1 MRREATSLFYARFN
15 QQDVYRQCCQEPAC
29 HGDLHHKPEYERSA
43 GKRHAPVESENCDRH
58 PAVHARLPCRE
69 RQYVGFSRPPQGRAA
84 SECPFHAPDR
94 RILEPDAENQ
104 RQYVVRDPRPGQQ
117 APADGDRNEIHKPFP
132 DQIGQRTS
140 RSAMKRGQHRR
151 LPFRPP
157 RHLRFRHVPHAG
169 HSHTRHT
176 CRFTHIFHACR
187 TAHFP
192 HAVSPGFCRSC
203 SRFRFGS
210 CFCSCF
216 RLRPRF
222 PTAVMLFEVAVP
234 RPAEGEIGP

>member
-1 MRREATSLFYARFN
+1 MPPLSPKIATAIQPYM
-15 QQDVYRQCCQEPAC
+15 PAC
-29 HGDLHHKPEYERSA
+29 HAVSDSMSA
-43 GKRHAPVESENCDRH
+43 LA
-58 PAVHARLPCRE
+58 ARR
-69 RQYVGFSRPPQGRAA
+69 RGRAA
-84 SECPFHAPDR
+84 SECPFHAPGSPHTGTR
-94 RILEPDAENQ
+94 CRKPAPVCSP
-104 RQYVVRDPRPGQQ
+104 RSTPRPA

-157 RHLRFRHVPHAG
+157 RHLSFRHVPHAG

-192 HAVSPGFCRSC
+192 HAVSPASAALAPVPASARVSAPAPGFVPVFRPPLCSSRSQCR
-203 SRFRFGS
+203 G
-210 CFCSCF
+210 
-216 RLRPRF
+216 RPK
-222 PTAVMLFEVAVP
+222 VK
-234 RPAEGEIGP
+234 